1 MAGQDSKFD
10 DPRRSL
16 LLGMLAS
23 GLYVV
28 GNPLNPFGQLQAGRL
43 GSAPRL
49 APGRSIFAMSGSV
62 TVNGR
67 RAAMDTF
74 IRATDKVETG
84 EKSHIIFVVG
94 KDAFILRSKGSLQL
108 EPDPAPPAT
117 ASNKVKDTSV
127 GVMRLLT
134 GKLLSVFGKRKHK
147 ITTAVATIGIRG
159 TGIYIESDP
168 DESYVCTCYGTV
180 DIGAINDPASNETI
194 VSTHHSAPRY
204 ISASGS
210 DGKLI
215 HAAPFKNHDDEELLL
230 IETLV
235 GRSTPFIVPGGL
247 RNRGRQY

>member
-1 MAGQDSKFD
+1 MAGQDSNFD

-28 GNPLNPFGQLQAGRL
+28 GNPLNPFGQLQAERL
-43 GSAPRL
+43 GRAPRL
-49 APGRSIFAMSGSV
+49 APGRSIFAMSGTV
-62 TVNGR
+62 TVNGQ
-67 RAAMDTF
+67 RASMDTF
-74 IRATDKVETG
+74 IRASDKVETG

-94 KDAFILRSKGSLQL
+94 KDAFILRSKGTLQL
-108 EPDPAPPAT
+108 EPDPAPAPT
-117 ASNKVKDTSV
+117 ASKTVKETSV

-134 GKLLSVFGKRKHK
+134 GKLLSVFGKRQHR

-159 TGIYIESDP
+159 TGIYVESDP
-168 DESYVCTCYGTV
+168 EESYVCTCYGTV
-180 DIGAINDPASNETI
+180 DIDAINDPGSKETI

-204 ISASGS
+204 ISANGS
-210 DGKLI
+210 NGKLI
-215 HAAPFKNHDDEELLL
+215 QAAPFKNHDDEELLL

>member
-28 GNPLNPFGQLQAGRL
+28 GNPLNPFGQLQAERL

-49 APGRSIFAMSGSV
+49 APGRSIFSMRGTV

-67 RAAMDTF
+67 RAEMDTF

-94 KDAFILRSKGSLQL
+94 KDAFILRSKGALQL
-108 EPDPAPPAT
+108 EQDPDPAPA
-117 ASNKVKDTSV
+117 ASNAVKETSV

-159 TGIYIESDP
+159 TGIYVESDP

-180 DIGAINDPASNETI
+180 DIGAINDPGSKETI

-215 HAAPFKNHDDEELLL
+215 QPAPFKDHDDEELLL

-247 RNRGRQY
+247 RNRGRRY